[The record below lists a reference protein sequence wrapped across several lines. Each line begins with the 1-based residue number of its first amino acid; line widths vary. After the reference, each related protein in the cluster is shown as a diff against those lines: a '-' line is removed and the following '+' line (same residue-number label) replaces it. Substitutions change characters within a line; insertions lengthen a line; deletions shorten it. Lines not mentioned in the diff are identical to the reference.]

1 MADRLLETKYRV
13 PARRLGLVERPRLN
27 VRLAAGLEAPLM
39 LVSAPAGFGKTTL
52 LVEWLATAVADGC
65 TVAWLS
71 LDSRDND
78 PAAFWAYLAT
88 AIESAAP
95 GVGAAA
101 LSVLQSPGTSTESA
115 ISTLLGDLG
124 EFAGEIVLILDDFH
138 AIEAREVNDGIAFL
152 LENLPAGVHLVIAS
166 RADPSLQL
174 AKLRSRGG
182 LVEIRA
188 TDLRFTE
195 PEVVAYLNEQMG
207 LGVAMA
213 DVATLGARTEGWI
226 AALQMAALAMRARD
240 DVSAFVADFAGDDR
254 YIVDYLVEEVLQ
266 RQSVTVRDFLLHT
279 SILSRLNGPLCDV
292 VTGQDNGRATLES
305 LDRANLFVVAL
316 DDRRWWYR
324 YHHLFADVLR
334 SRLLDEQPD
343 RVTELHSRASA
354 WLEENGDRPE
364 AIRHSMAAGD
374 FLRAADLVELAL
386 PESRKDRQEA
396 TLRRWL
402 EALPPAAIR
411 GKPVLSLAFAGAL
424 LANGELA
431 GVEEQL
437 ASTEVWLRTA
447 DETDPEVRAL
457 MSALTVYRAAQA
469 SALGDPDASMGF
481 ARRALDLV
489 DKDDHVG
496 QGAAAGLLALAHW
509 SRGDL
514 EDAHGLWSEAV
525 ASLQK
530 AGHLS
535 DAIGCSIAV
544 ADIRIQ
550 QGGLTE
556 AMGVYEWGLDL
567 SESQGSVLRGTAD
580 MHVGMSEVFLQ
591 RNDLDSAT
599 QHLLASDELGEG
611 AGLPQNRYRS
621 KVAMALVREAEG
633 DLAAA
638 LDLLDQAKRLYV
650 GDFYPDVRPIAA
662 LRARTLLALGRTR
675 EALDWVRDRSLS
687 TDDELSYVREF
698 EHITLARVRMAE
710 AAADKTGKSLADAS
724 RLLERLL
731 AAAKDGGRIGSVIEV
746 LVLQTL
752 AHKAGGETGA
762 ALTTLQEA
770 VALGEHES
778 HVRIFT
784 SNGAAV
790 VPLLKALTKL
800 TGAPR
805 HTRRLLAA
813 LNRSNPTATARPGP
827 DGDALIEPLSEREI
841 DVLSLLDSALTGPAI
856 ARELFVSLNTVRSHT
871 KSIFAKLGVNN
882 RREAVARARDLG
894 VLSGSHPN

>member
-1 MADRLLETKYRV
+1 MADRLLETKFRI
-13 PARRLGLVERPRLN
+13 PSRRLGLVDRPRLN
-27 VRLAAGLEAPLM
+27 ARLAAGCEAPLM

-52 LVEWLATAVADGC
+52 LVEWLATAAADGC
-65 TVAWLS
+65 AVAWLS
-71 LDSRDND
+71 LDSVDND
-78 PAAFWAYLAT
+78 STVFWTYVAT

-95 GVGAAA
+95 GVGTPA
-101 LSVLQSPGTSTESA
+101 LSVLQSPGTSIESA
-115 ISTLLGDLG
+115 IATLLGDLG
-124 EFAGEIVLILDDFH
+124 EFVGELALILDDYH
-138 AIEAREVNDGIAFL
+138 VIEAREVNDGMAFL
-152 LENLPAGVHLVIAS
+152 LEHLPARVHLVIAS

-174 AKLRSRGG
+174 AKLRSRGE
-182 LVEIRA
+182 LVEVRA
-188 TDLRFTE
+188 ADLRFTVQE
-195 PEVVAYLNEQMG
+195 TAAYLNEEMG
-207 LGVAMA
+207 LELTGT

-226 AALQMAALAMRARD
+226 AALQMAALAMHGRE
-240 DVSAFVADFAGDDR
+240 DVSRFVADFAGDDR

-279 SILSRLNGPLCDV
+279 SILSRLNGPLCDA
-292 VTGQDNGRATLES
+292 VTGQDSGRATLES

-354 WLEENGDRPE
+354 WLEENGDRSE
-364 AIRHSMAAGD
+364 AIRHAMAAGD

-386 PESRKDRQEA
+386 PASRKDREEA
-396 TLRRWL
+396 TLRGWL
-402 EALPPAAIR
+402 EALPAAAIR
-411 GKPVLSLAFAGAL
+411 GKPVLSLALAGAL

-437 ASTEVWLRTA
+437 ASTEVWLSTA
-447 DETDPEVRAL
+447 DETDPEVRGL

-469 SALGDPDASMGF
+469 SALGDADASMRF

-489 DKDDHVG
+489 DKDDHIG
-496 QGAAAGLLALAHW
+496 QGAAAGLLALSHW

-556 AMGVYEWGLDL
+556 AMGVYEWGLEL
-567 SESQGSVLRGTAD
+567 SESQDSVLRGTAD
-580 MHVGMSEVFLQ
+580 MHVGMSELFLQ
-591 RNDLDSAT
+591 RDDLDSAA
-599 QHLLASDELGEG
+599 QHLLASDELGED

-638 LDLLDQAKRLYV
+638 LALLDEAKRLYV
-650 GDFYPDVRPIAA
+650 GDFYPDVRPVAA

-710 AAADKTGKSLADAS
+710 ATSDKTAKSLGDAS
-724 RLLERLL
+724 QLLERLL
-731 AAAKDGGRIGSVIEV
+731 AAANEGGRIGSVIEI
-746 LVLQTL
+746 LVLQAL
-752 AHKAGGETGA
+752 AHKAGGETGTA
-762 ALTTLQEA
+762 VTTLHQA
-770 VALGEHES
+770 VALGEHELYIR
-778 HVRIFT
+778 VFT
-784 SNGAAV
+784 SNGPAL

-800 TGAPR
+800 PGAPR
-805 HTRRLLAA
+805 HARRLLAA
-813 LNRSNPTATARPGP
+813 LSKSKLTATSQPGP
-827 DGDALIEPLSEREI
+827 GGHGLIEPLSEREL
-841 DVLSLLDSALTGPAI
+841 DVLRLLDTTLTGPAI
-856 ARELFVSLNTVRSHT
+856 ARELVVSLNTVRSHT

-882 RREAVARARDLG
+882 RREAVTRARDLG
-894 VLSGSHPN
+894 LLLASHPN

>member
-1 MADRLLETKYRV
+1 MADRLLETKFRI
-13 PARRLGLVERPRLN
+13 PKRRLDLVERPRLDA
-27 VRLAAGLEAPLM
+27 RLADGRAASLM

-52 LVEWLATAVADGC
+52 LVDWLAGTAADGC
-65 TVAWLS
+65 AVAWLS

-78 PAAFWAYLAT
+78 PAVFWTYLAT

-95 GVGAAA
+95 GVGNPA
-101 LSVLQSPGTSTESA
+101 LSVLQSPGTSIESA
-115 ISTLLGDLG
+115 IHALLGDLG
-124 EFAGEIVLILDDFH
+124 EFAGEMVLILDDYH
-138 AIEAREVNDGIAFL
+138 VVEAREVNDGIAFL
-152 LENLPAGVHLVIAS
+152 LEHLPEGVHLVIAS
-166 RADPSLQL
+166 RADPALPL
-174 AKLRSRGG
+174 AKLRSRGE

-188 TDLRFTE
+188 ADLRFTE
-195 PEVVAYLNEQMG
+195 SEAASYLNEGMG
-207 LGVAMA
+207 LELAEA

-226 AALQMAALAMRARD
+226 AALQMAALALHGRE
-240 DVSAFVADFAGDDR
+240 DVSGFVADFAGDDR

-266 RQSVTVRDFLLHT
+266 RQTVTVRDFLLYT
-279 SILSRLNGPLCDV
+279 SILSQLNGPLCEA
-292 VTGQDNGRATLES
+292 VTGEDGGRAMLES

-343 RVTELHSRASA
+343 RVAELHSRASA
-354 WLEENGDRPE
+354 WLEENGDRSE

-386 PESRKDRQEA
+386 PASRKNRQEA
-396 TLRRWL
+396 TLRDWL

-411 GKPVLSLAFAGAL
+411 GKPVLSLALAGAL

-437 ASTEVWLRTA
+437 GSTELWLSTA
-447 DETDPEVRAL
+447 DDTHPEVRGL
-457 MSALTVYRAAQA
+457 MSALTVYRAAL
-469 SALGDPDASMGF
+469 SGALGDADASMAF

-489 DKDDHVG
+489 DQDDYVG
-496 QGAAAGLLALAHW
+496 RGAAAGLLALAHW

-514 EDAHGLWSEAV
+514 EDAHALWSEAV

-550 QGGLTE
+550 QGSLTE
-556 AMGVYEWGLDL
+556 AMGVYEWGLEL
-567 SESQGSVLRGTAD
+567 SESQDSVLRGTAD
-580 MHVGMSEVFLQ
+580 MHVGMSELFLQ
-591 RNDLDSAT
+591 RDDLDSAT
-599 QHLLASDELGEG
+599 EHLLASRELGED

-621 KVAMALVREAEG
+621 KVAMALIREAEG
-633 DLAAA
+633 ELAAA
-638 LDLLDQAKRLYV
+638 LDLLDEAKRLYV
-650 GDFYPDVRPIAA
+650 GDFYPEVRPVAA

-675 EALDWVRDRSLS
+675 EALDWVRDRALS

-698 EHITLARVRMAE
+698 EHITLARVRIAE
-710 AAADKTGKSLADAS
+710 AASDKTATSLGDAS

-731 AAAKDGGRIGSVIEV
+731 AAAKEGGRIGSVIEI
-746 LVLQTL
+746 LVLQALARKASSEMDAAVATL
-752 AHKAGGETGA
+752 H
-762 ALTTLQEA
+762 EA
-770 VALGEHES
+770 VALGEHELY
-778 HVRIFT
+778 VRVFT
-784 SNGAAV
+784 SNGATL

-800 TGAPR
+800 PGAPR
-805 HTRRLLAA
+805 HARRLLAA
-813 LNRSNPTATARPGP
+813 LSKSMATGTSQPARGEH
-827 DGDALIEPLSEREI
+827 GLIEPLSEREL
-841 DVLSLLDSALTGPAI
+841 DVLRLLDSALTGPAI

-882 RREAVARARDLG
+882 RREAVTSARDLG
-894 VLSGSHPN
+894 LLSESHSV